1 MTEPSTSS
9 KAKFT
14 YTNAQLAKDINSWAN
29 WAIGNTQNIAL
40 YRKPGTPPVMLLDAN
55 PLTKVKNSIEELQKG
70 FLFANY
76 EGTLWHL
83 KAGHTVDFI
92 NLEHPNLPIK
102 NKEEEELNWN
112 YYTTNNEQKSTSKL
126 DYISSVKKSIDT
138 ILTSEL
144 NKVVPSK
151 IKLHN
156 LPNNFSLAEVFVKLC
171 NKYPT
176 AFVSVIS
183 TKEFGTWLT
192 ATPELLINVNEKGI
206 FETMALAGTQK
217 HIEAKELH
225 EVAWVDKDIEEQA
238 MVSRYIIN
246 RFKEIRL
253 RDFVE
258 EGPMTVRAGNLNHL
272 CTTFKVDSKATDFQN
287 LGGVM
292 LNLLHPTS
300 AVCGMPKEAALS
312 LIDKIEEH
320 NRKFYTGYLGPVNIH
335 NKTSLYV
342 NLRCM
347 ELFSQKA
354 NLFAGAGVT
363 AISNPEKEWDETELK
378 FNTLLNIIG

>member
-1 MTEPSTSS
+1 MEE
-9 KAKFT
+9 AKT
-14 YTNAQLAKDINSWAN
+14 DNKTVSPYTKERLAKDIKSWTN
-29 WAIGNTQNIAL
+29 WAMDNNQNIVLFREPDKHPA
-40 YRKPGTPPVMLLDAN
+40 MLLDSK
-55 PLTKVKNSIEELQKG
+55 PLSRVDAPIEELESG

-76 EGTLWHL
+76 QGELWHL
-83 KAGHTVDFI
+83 QGEQHIEFI
-92 NLEHPNLPIK
+92 DLEQVNLPVELSK
-102 NKEEEELNWN
+102 KTNWEYYVTNKE
-112 YYTTNNEQKSTSKL
+112 QPGTSKEN
-126 DYISSVKKSIDT
+126 YTNAVQKGIDT
-138 ILTSEL
+138 ILHSSL

-156 LPNNFSLAEVFVKLC
+156 LPNNFCLATAFVKLC
-171 NKYPT
+171 NKYPS
-176 AFVSVIS
+176 AFISVVS

-192 ATPELLINVNEKGI
+192 ATPELLISVDSDGI

-217 HIEAKELH
+217 NNTERTLH

-253 RDFVE
+253 RDFIE
-258 EGPMTVRAGNLNHL
+258 KGPMTVQAGNLNHL
-272 CTTFKVDSKATDFQN
+272 CTTFKVDTKATEFQN

-300 AVCGMPKEAALS
+300 AVCGMPKEPALD
-312 LIDKIEEH
+312 LIEQIENH
-320 NRKFYTGYLGPVNIH
+320 DRKFYTGYLGPVNID
-335 NKTSLYV
+335 NETSLYV

-347 ELFSQKA
+347 ELFKRNA

>member
-1 MTEPSTSS
+1 MEEPKTSR
-9 KAKFT
+9 KAVFP
-14 YTNAQLAKDINSWAN
+14 YTDKLLTKDINAWAT
-29 WAIGNTQNIAL
+29 WAIDNSNNIAL
-40 YRKPGTPPVMLLDAN
+40 YRKPGDSPTLMLDGN
-55 PLTKVKNSIEELQKG
+55 PLSTVENPIEELEKG

-76 EGTLWHL
+76 KGSLWHMQ
-83 KAGHTVDFI
+83 AEQTIEFI
-92 NLEHPNLPIK
+92 DLEHPNLPI
-102 NKEEEELNWN
+102 NVDELIENWA
-112 YYTTNNEQKSTSKL
+112 YYTDNKAQETTPKVTYTN
-126 DYISSVKKSIDT
+126 SVQTSIDA
-138 ILTSEL
+138 ILKSDL

-151 IKLHN
+151 IKLHS
-156 LPNNFSLAEVFVKLC
+156 LPANFSLAEAFVTLC
-171 NKYPT
+171 SKYPT
-176 AFVSVIS
+176 AFISVVS

-192 ATPELLINVNEKGI
+192 ATPELLINVNSEGV

-217 HIEAKELH
+217 NNPNKALH

-253 RDFVE
+253 RNFAE
-258 EGPMTVRAGNLNHL
+258 KGPMTVRAGNLNHL
-272 CTTFKVDSKATDFQN
+272 CTTFKVDTKATNFQN

-300 AVCGMPKEAALS
+300 AVCGMPKVTALN
-312 LIDKIEEH
+312 LLNKIELH
-320 NRKFYTGYLGPVNIH
+320 DRKFYTGYLGPVNTH
-335 NKTSLYV
+335 NETSLYV

-347 ELFSQKA
+347 ELFKTKA

-363 AISNPEKEWDETELK
+363 AISTPENEWNETELK

>member
-1 MTEPSTSS
+1 MEETKSNS
-9 KAKFT
+9 KAVLP
-14 YTNAQLAKDINSWAN
+14 YTNKQLAKDINSWAN
-29 WAIGNTQNIAL
+29 WAVANNQNIAL
-40 YRKPGTPPVMLLDAN
+40 YRKPGQNPMLLLDGNA
-55 PLTKVKNSIEELQKG
+55 LTSIETPIENLPKG
-70 FLFANY
+70 FVFANY
-76 EGTLWHL
+76 AGSLWHL
-83 KAGHTVDFI
+83 EATHTVEFI
-92 NLEHPNLPIK
+92 DLEHPNLPI
-102 NKEEEELNWN
+102 NNEETNTSWA
-112 YYTTNNEQKSTSKL
+112 YYTTANEQESTSKKA
-126 DYISSVKKSIDT
+126 YTKAVQEGINTIKSSG
-138 ILTSEL
+138 L

-151 IKLHN
+151 IKLHK
-156 LPNNFSLAEVFVKLC
+156 LAIDFSLAEAFAKLC
-171 NKYPT
+171 SKYPS

-192 ATPELLINVNEKGI
+192 ATPELLINVNADGI

-217 HIEAKELH
+217 NNPDKPLH

-272 CTTFKVDSKATDFQN
+272 CTTFKVDTKATEFQN

-300 AVCGMPKEAALS
+300 AVCGMPKEPALAF
-312 LIDKIEEH
+312 IEKTEAH
-320 NRKFYTGYLGPVNIH
+320 DRKFYTGYLGPVNS
-335 NKTSLYV
+335 NNETSLYV

-347 ELFSQKA
+347 ELFKANA

-363 AISNPEKEWDETELK
+363 AISNPEKEWNETELK

>member
-1 MTEPSTSS
+1 MEGSSTKS
-9 KAKFT
+9 KAVFP
-14 YTNAQLAKDINSWAN
+14 YTDKQLAKDITAWVN
-29 WAIGNTQNIAL
+29 WGIDNGQNIAL
-40 YRKPGTPPVMLLDAN
+40 YRRPEQNPMLLLDGN
-55 PLTKVKNSIEELQKG
+55 SLTKINTAIEDLKQG

-76 EGTLWHL
+76 NGELWHL
-83 KAGHTVDFI
+83 EAAHLVEFI
-92 NLEHPNLPIK
+92 DLESPNLPIEVSK
-102 NKEEEELNWN
+102 PKAEWA
-112 YYTTNNEQKSTSKL
+112 YYTNNSVQKTTSKEA
-126 DYISSVKKSIDT
+126 YTNSVQTAIDT
-138 ILTSEL
+138 INNSKL
-144 NKVVPSK
+144 NKVVPTK

-156 LPNNFSLAEVFVKLC
+156 LVDNFDLAEVFVKLC
-171 NKYPT
+171 AKYPA
-176 AFVSVIS
+176 AFVSVVS

-192 ATPELLINVNEKGI
+192 ATPELLINVNADGI

-217 HIEAKELH
+217 NNAKKTLH

-238 MVSRYIIN
+238 MVSRFIIN

-253 RDFVE
+253 RDFIE
-258 EGPMTVRAGNLNHL
+258 KGPMTVQAGNLNHL
-272 CTTFKVDSKATDFQN
+272 CTTFKVDTKATEFQN

-300 AVCGMPKEAALS
+300 AVCGMPKEPAIRL
-312 LIDKIEEH
+312 LEKIEPH

-335 NKTSLYV
+335 NETSLFV

-347 ELFSQKA
+347 ELFEEKA

-363 AISNPEKEWDETELK
+363 AISDPEKEWNETELK